1 MVDTPALDIAALDVT
16 LIADA
21 VEGCTLPKPEWTH
34 QAHLAAGLAWVR
46 RLGHAD
52 AIPHA
57 RASIRRYNEST
68 GVANTDTD
76 GYHETITRYYLSV
89 LARHAD
95 IGSEFAAVLADPAT
109 GHDAVL
115 GHWRR
120 GHAVLGRRPPRLGA
134 AGPRSARRLTPRAD
148 RHPPEC

>member
-1 MVDTPALDIAALDVT
+1 MDISAVDITV
-16 LIADA
+16 IADA

-34 QAHLAAGLAWVR
+34 QAHLAAGLAWVM
-46 RLGHAD
+46 RLGHQA

-68 GVANTDTD
+68 GVANTDAG

-89 LARHAD
+89 LARHASA
-95 IGSEFAAVLADPAT
+95 GNRFADVLADPAT

-115 GHWRR
+115 HHWSRETLFSV
-120 GHAVLGRRPPRLGA
+120 A
-134 AGPRSARRLTPRAD
+134 ARRD
-148 RHPPEC
+148 WVPPDLVPLVA